1 MANMFKMHFQLLIVS
16 IGNVKLGKEK
26 DSEQRISKDV
36 PEGEPLSSDMIRK
49 SELWKELGKEDSR
62 SRA

>member
-26 DSEQRISKDV
+26 DSEMRISKDV

-49 SELWKELGKEDSR
+49 SELWKGLGKEASR

>member
-26 DSEQRISKDV
+26 DSEQRSSKGV
-36 PEGEPLSSDMIRK
+36 PGGEPLNSDMIRK
-49 SELWKELGKEDSR
+49 SELWKGLGKEDSR

>member
-1 MANMFKMHFQLLIVS
+1 MANIFKMHFQLLIVS

-26 DSEQRISKDV
+26 DSEQRSSKGV

-49 SELWKELGKEDSR
+49 SDQKGLGKEDSR
-62 SRA
+62 SRT